1 MTSTIGETRLNDG
14 AAHNFR
20 NKSAAEL
27 WPPLAHFVVAEARL
41 GQWASQR
48 PARRYLYEFLRFGI
62 KQAWAC
68 LFGGI
73 MIGLVLATRLYYPPN
88 AALARYDFLFLA
100 GLGVQALLLL
110 LRFESLQEASVIF
123 LFHVVGTLMELFKT
137 AHGSWVYP
145 EPALFRLGGVP
156 LFSGFMYACVGSYMM
171 RAWDLFDF
179 RFLRHPPL
187 WQVAV
192 LAAAIYAN
200 FFLHHYMMD
209 MRFALFCASA
219 LIFAQTTI
227 CYRIHHNWRHMPLL
241 LAAFLAASFIWIAE
255 NLATFSHI
263 WLYPNQLS
271 EWRPVGI
278 GKLGAWFLLQIISYA
293 LVALARRPAAPDD
306 APLLMSQARHRDRL
320 SFRTDK
326 QSS

>member
-48 PARRYLYEFLRFGI
+48 PA
-62 KQAWAC
+62 
-68 LFGGI
+68 
-73 MIGLVLATRLYYPPN
+73 
-88 AALARYDFLFLA
+88 
-100 GLGVQALLLL
+100 
-110 LRFESLQEASVIF
+110 
-123 LFHVVGTLMELFKT
+123 
-137 AHGSWVYP
+137 
-145 EPALFRLGGVP
+145 
-156 LFSGFMYACVGSYMM
+156 
-171 RAWDLFDF
+171 
-179 RFLRHPPL
+179 
-187 WQVAV
+187 
-192 LAAAIYAN
+192 
-200 FFLHHYMMD
+200 
-209 MRFALFCASA
+209 
-219 LIFAQTTI
+219 QTTI

-255 NLATFSHI
+255 NLATFSRI

-326 QSS
+326 QSSQSNDAGS

>member
-1 MTSTIGETRLNDG
+1 MNDG

-20 NKSAAEL
+20 DNSAAEL
-27 WPPLAHFVVAEARL
+27 WPPLARFVVAEARF
-41 GQWASQR
+41 GQWASRR
-48 PARRYLYEFLRFGI
+48 PTRRILYEFLRFGI

-100 GLGVQALLLL
+100 GLGVQALLLG
-110 LRFESLQEASVIF
+110 LRFESSREASVVF
-123 LFHVVGTLMELFKT
+123 QFHIVGTLMELFKT

-145 EPALFRLGGVP
+145 EPALFHLGGVP
-156 LFSGFMYACVGSYMM
+156 LFSGFMYSCVGSYMM

-187 WQVAV
+187 WQVGI

-200 FFLHHYMMD
+200 FFLHHYMIDLRLM
-209 MRFALFCASA
+209 LFCASA
-219 LIFAQTTI
+219 YLFARTMI
-227 CYRIHHNWRHMPLL
+227 CYRIHHAWRRMPLL

-263 WLYPNQLS
+263 WLYPNQLA
-271 EWRPVGI
+271 EWRPVGV

-293 LVALARRPAAPDD
+293 MVALARRPAAPDD
-306 APLLMSQARHRDRL
+306 TPLIDSRKRHRDRL
-320 SFRTDK
+320 GFRAD
-326 QSS
+326 QPSP